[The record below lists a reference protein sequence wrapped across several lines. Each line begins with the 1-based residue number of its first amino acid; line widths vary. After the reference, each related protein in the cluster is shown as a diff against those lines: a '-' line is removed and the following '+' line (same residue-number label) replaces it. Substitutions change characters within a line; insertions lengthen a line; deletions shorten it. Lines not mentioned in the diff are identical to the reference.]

1 MSCYM
6 HAGMQAQTAQA
17 RHGAPL
23 VKADALSEVAL
34 PLASVAPPQ
43 VLLITFIGDRRRAR
57 RPLRRGQTTSSC
69 KIGSSLALTCTCR
82 GSSTGPSWR
91 SSRHVKVQSR
101 ELIQLQL
108 DHDGPGAR
116 AARRLVVVTGAR
128 CRSSRLV
135 GTHDRCLAKRMLD
148 RTSSRDLR
156 RLACCAHAFLFKG
169 DTNLS
174 TCQSILHE
182 CLAI

>member
-1 MSCYM
+1 
-6 HAGMQAQTAQA
+6 MQS

-57 RPLRRGQTTSSC
+57 RPFRRGQTTRSC

-91 SSRHVKVQSR
+91 SSRHVKVQARDCCR
-101 ELIQLQL
+101 ELIQRQL
-108 DHDGPGAR
+108 DRAGPGAR
-116 AARRLVVVTGAR
+116 AARRLVVVTGVR
-128 CRSSRLV
+128 PMIDVSQRGCWIELLLSLEPRSQE
-135 GTHDRCLAKRMLD
+135 ARMLC
-148 RTSSRDLR
+148 SCLPIQR
-156 RLACCAHAFLFKG
+156 R
-169 DTNLS
+169 
-174 TCQSILHE
+174 HE
-182 CLAI
+182 LKHMPVDPA

>member
-1 MSCYM
+1 
-6 HAGMQAQTAQA
+6 MQS

-34 PLASVAPPQ
+34 PLAFVAKPE
-43 VLLITFIGDRRRAR
+43 VLFIMIMCTVIDRRRGRMAG
-57 RPLRRGQTTSSC
+57 RPLRRGQTTRSC

-148 RTSSRDLR
+148 RTSFVARAAISGGS
-156 RLACCAHAFLFKG
+156 HAVLMPSYSKE
-169 DTNLS
+169 TR
-174 TCQSILHE
+174 T
-182 CLAI
+182 